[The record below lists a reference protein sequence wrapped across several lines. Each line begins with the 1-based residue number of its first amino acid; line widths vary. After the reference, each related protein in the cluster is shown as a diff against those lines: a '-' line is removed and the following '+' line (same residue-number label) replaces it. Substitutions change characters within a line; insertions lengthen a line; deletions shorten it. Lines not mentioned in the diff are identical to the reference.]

1 MVIRM
6 TPQVQG
12 RIADAIAAAEARTSG
27 EIFCVLARRVS
38 SYRDISVGLAAASA
52 LLLPLGLIP
61 FGFDPAWIPGL
72 GDGWQAA
79 HLSSTDVMVG
89 QSLAAYALIQS
100 AVFVTVFMLTSI
112 PGVRRLVTPRSIRRA
127 RVRRA
132 AMEQFLAHGLHI
144 TRERTG
150 VLIFAALSDHQVEVL
165 ADEGIHSKVD
175 QAVWA
180 DAVEALSRGM
190 KNGDPAAGFE
200 TAISLCGDV
209 LAEHFPPRATNPN
222 EIADRLVLI

>member
-1 MVIRM
+1 MVIKL
-6 TPQVQG
+6 TPQVQS
-12 RIADAIAAAEARTSG
+12 RIGDAIAAAEAKTSG

-38 SYRDISVGLAAASA
+38 SYRDISLGWAAAAA

-61 FGFDPAWIPGL
+61 FGFDPAWIPGM

-79 HLSSTDVMVG
+79 HLSSTDVVVG

-100 AVFVTVFMLTSI
+100 AVFVTAFLLTSI
-112 PGVRRLVTPRSIRRA
+112 PGVRRFVTPRSVRRA

-150 VLIFAALSDHQVEVL
+150 VLIFAALADHQVEVV
-165 ADEGIHSKVD
+165 ADEGNHSKVD
-175 QAVWA
+175 QAIWA
-180 DAVEALSRGM
+180 DAVEALAKGM
-190 KNGDPAAGFE
+190 KNNDPAAGFE
-200 TAISLCGDV
+200 VAIGLCGDV
-209 LAEHFPPRATNPN
+209 LAEHFPPRTENPN
-222 EIADRLVLI
+222 EIEDRLVLI

>member
-1 MVIRM
+1 MVIKL
-6 TPQVQG
+6 TPQVQS
-12 RIADAIAAAEARTSG
+12 RIGDAIAAAEAKTSG

-38 SYRDISVGLAAASA
+38 SYRDISLGWAAAAA

-79 HLSSTDVMVG
+79 HLSSTDVVVG

-100 AVFVTVFMLTSI
+100 AVFVTAFLLTSI
-112 PGVRRLVTPRSIRRA
+112 PGVRRFVTPRSVRRA

-150 VLIFAALSDHQVEVL
+150 VLIFAALADHQVEVV

-175 QAVWA
+175 QAIWA
-180 DAVEALSRGM
+180 DAVEALARGM
-190 KNGDPAAGFE
+190 KNDDPAAGFE
-200 TAISLCGDV
+200 AAIGLCGAV
-209 LAEHFPPRATNPN
+209 LAEHFSPRPENPN
-222 EIADRLVLI
+222 EIEDRLVLI

>member
-79 HLSSTDVMVG
+79 HLSSTDVLVG

>member
-1 MVIRM
+1 MVIKL
-6 TPQVQG
+6 TPQVQS
-12 RIADAIAAAEARTSG
+12 RIGDAIAAAEAKTSG

-38 SYRDISVGLAAASA
+38 SYRDISLGWAAAAA

-61 FGFDPAWIPGL
+61 FGFDPAWIPGM

-79 HLSSTDVMVG
+79 HLSSTDVVVG

-100 AVFVTVFMLTSI
+100 AVFVTAFLLTSI
-112 PGVRRLVTPRSIRRA
+112 PGVRRFVTPRSVRRA

-150 VLIFAALSDHQVEVL
+150 VLIFAALADHQVEVV

-175 QAVWA
+175 QAIWA
-180 DAVEALSRGM
+180 DAVEALAKGM
-190 KNGDPAAGFE
+190 QKNDPAAGFE
-200 TAISLCGDV
+200 AAIGLCGGV
-209 LAEHFPPRATNPN
+209 LAEHFPPRADNPN
-222 EIADRLVLI
+222 EIKDRFVLI

>member
-1 MVIRM
+1 MVIKL
-6 TPQVQG
+6 TPEVQS
-12 RIADAIAAAEARTSG
+12 RIGDAIAAAEAKTSG

-38 SYRDISVGLAAASA
+38 SYRDISLGWAAAAA

-79 HLSSTDVMVG
+79 HLSSTDVLVG
-89 QSLAAYALIQS
+89 QSLAAYVLIQA
-100 AVFVTVFMLTSI
+100 AVFLSVFLLTSI
-112 PGVRRLVTPRSIRRA
+112 PGMRRIVTPRSVRRA

-132 AMEQFLAHGLHI
+132 AIEQFLAHGLHV
-144 TRERTG
+144 TQERTG
-150 VLIFAALSDHQVEVL
+150 VLIFAALSDHQVEVV

-180 DAVEALSRGM
+180 DAVEALVNGL

-200 TAISLCGDV
+200 VAIGLCGGV
-209 LAEHFPPRATNPN
+209 LAEHFPPRPVNPN
-222 EIADRLVLI
+222 EIKDRLVLI

>member
-1 MVIRM
+1 MVIKL
-6 TPQVQG
+6 TPEVQG
-12 RIADAIAAAEARTSG
+12 RIGDAIAAAEATTSG

-38 SYRDISVGLAAASA
+38 SYRDISLGWAAASA

-79 HLSSTDVMVG
+79 HLSSTDVLVG
-89 QSLAAYALIQS
+89 QSLAAYVLIQA
-100 AVFVTVFMLTSI
+100 AVFLSVLLLTSI
-112 PGVRRLVTPRSIRRA
+112 PGVRRLVTPRSVRRA

-132 AMEQFLAHGLHI
+132 AIEQFLAHGLHV
-144 TRERTG
+144 TQGRTG
-150 VLIFAALSDHQVEVL
+150 VLIFAALSDHQVEVV

-180 DAVEALSRGM
+180 DAVEALAKGL
-190 KNGDPAAGFE
+190 KNGDPAGGFE
-200 TAISLCGDV
+200 VAIDLCGGV
-209 LAEHFPPRATNPN
+209 LAEHFPPRPVNPN
-222 EIADRLVLI
+222 EIKDRLVMI

>member
-1 MVIRM
+1 MVIKL
-6 TPQVQG
+6 TPQVQS
-12 RIADAIAAAEARTSG
+12 RIGDAIAAAEAKTSG

-38 SYRDISVGLAAASA
+38 SYRDISLGWAAGAA

-79 HLSSTDVMVG
+79 HLSSTDVVVG

-100 AVFVTVFMLTSI
+100 AVFVATFLLTAI
-112 PGVRRLVTPRSIRRA
+112 PGVRRIITPRSVRRA

-150 VLIFAALSDHQVEVL
+150 VLIFAALSDHQVEVV

-180 DAVEALSRGM
+180 DAVEALAKGM
-190 KNGDPAAGFE
+190 RNNDPAAGFE
-200 TAISLCGDV
+200 VAIGLCGEV
-209 LAEHFPPRATNPN
+209 LAEHFPPRASNPN
-222 EIADRLVLI
+222 EIEDRLVLI

>member
-1 MVIRM
+1 MVIKL
-6 TPQVQG
+6 TPQVQS
-12 RIADAIAAAEARTSG
+12 RIGDAIAAAEAGTSG

-38 SYRDISVGLAAASA
+38 SYRDISLGWAAAAA

-72 GDGWQAA
+72 ADGWQAA
-79 HLSSTDVMVG
+79 HLSSTDVVVG

-100 AVFVTVFMLTSI
+100 AVFVAAFLVTSI
-112 PGVRRLVTPRSIRRA
+112 PVVRRLVTPRSIRRA

-132 AMEQFLAHGLHI
+132 AVEQFLAHGMHI

-150 VLIFAALSDHQVEVL
+150 VLIFAALSDHQVEVV

-175 QAVWA
+175 QTVWA
-180 DAVEALSRGM
+180 EAVEVLARGM

-200 TAISLCGDV
+200 AAIELCGGV
-209 LAEHFPPRATNPN
+209 LAEHFPPRDTNPN
-222 EIADRLVLI
+222 ELEDRLVII

>member
-1 MVIRM
+1 MVIKL
-6 TPQVQG
+6 TPQVQS
-12 RIADAIAAAEARTSG
+12 RIGDAIAAAEARTSG

-38 SYRDISVGLAAASA
+38 SYRDISLGWAAAAA

-72 GDGWQAA
+72 ADGWQAA
-79 HLSSTDVMVG
+79 HLSSTDVVVG

-100 AVFVTVFMLTSI
+100 AVFVAAFLVTSI
-112 PGVRRLVTPRSIRRA
+112 PVVRRLVTPRSIRRA

-132 AMEQFLAHGLHI
+132 AVEQFLAHGMHI

-150 VLIFAALSDHQVEVL
+150 VLIFAALSDHQVEVV

-175 QAVWA
+175 QTVWA
-180 DAVEALSRGM
+180 EAVEVLARGM

-200 TAISLCGDV
+200 AAIELCGGV
-209 LAEHFPPRATNPN
+209 LAEHFPPRDTNPN
-222 EIADRLVLI
+222 ELEDRLVII